1 MLYPWSPT
9 ASPTT
14 WRIITNVSHLGSGI
28 RGVITC
34 YNPLINGIT
43 VDNPQLGD
51 LLTMVIPRAVD
62 TGAACRSRCGTAEAQ
77 HAAAGAGSPEVS
89 GALTDSAFGSQG
101 FWWILGIFMDISRD
115 FWWIF
120 DGFFWMFDV
129 FWSYLSPERH
139 GHRGFDMIGSWPRM
153 VGF

>member
-1 MLYPWSPT
+1 MVIPCYTVIPMKGSPT

-43 VDNPQLGD
+43 MDNPQLGD
-51 LLTMVIPRAVD
+51 LPTMVIPRAVD

-101 FWWILGIFMDISRD
+101 FWGFSWTFQGILMDFGD
-115 FWWIF
+115 F
-120 DGFFWMFDV
+120 
-129 FWSYLSPERH
+129 H
-139 GHRGFDMIGSWPRM
+139 GHFKGFLMDFSGCSMFSDHI
-153 VGF
+153 